1 MGKCSITNISNSF
14 PECAYSPYHARA
26 HSDEDY
32 SPESLKSA
40 AREVSI
46 TTDSE
51 TRLIKSIVQ
60 DDKAQLISLSRF
72 FLDTN
77 KSSTMDRT
85 VVSKLLHLCCAFDS
99 VDCATALVNGE
110 LGAMPLVNE
119 VDTAGLSPLHAAAEA
134 HAARCVEM
142 LLRKRARTDLKTRD
156 GRGLLPLE
164 LSLSTTRMD
173 VFWNPDDHSIEDLV
187 VQLSEKDLTA
197 IKLLSEK
204 TKEVDEVAYASAIGG
219 RVVDLAALLVVA
231 AQKVN
236 ESILELH
243 DADLNSKEKT
253 TIYERAADEAI
264 IKLLLKT
271 NIDVNDVDTEGNSAL
286 HWCLKTSKGSCFQ
299 QIKIMWLLLKHGAR
313 VNQKNKLGLTAVH
326 LAAANGNLH
335 ALKVLLLEDPD
346 CVNSKTETKETPL
359 FFAVKNDCKDCA
371 EVLLRWGASTEVFNL
386 RKQRPV
392 DLAESQDMRFL
403 LNPMN
408 ISLTNRAFPFQQKYT
423 AWLQGDEVIAETCEE
438 LFDMKDEG
446 KKNLQEPRQMKQGR
460 EIIHSSTARDLEQK
474 IFVGGLPPSV
484 DSDLLHKFFE
494 EKFGSVADA
503 SVVGALTGD
512 KIQSRGFGFVT
523 FKRKKSVTA
532 AVEARYVS
540 VMGKQ
545 IEIKSALPKC
555 LLSAGLQK
563 SPQQHEQEQSDE
575 HLPQEKM
582 IKEKD
587 TKEMADWQT
596 PSEKVKRDLLSW
608 QSPNEMNEEEMPSF
622 NTTEEGKSMLMSWV
636 DTLICGQPK
645 ACSNESQMHKE
656 GMPTWLI
663 TFKKWLPHFLRQV
676 AMRDGV
682 YALSSLKA
690 DFRAA
695 FGLEL
700 DHASLGFSKLSEF
713 MRSLPDLCHIK
724 FVPIGKQKP
733 ANHMILLPSL
743 SKPHCQPVQPLNICN
758 PSCDAIECSS
768 NGDSSKA
775 KGFQDVPLV
784 SNENSDS
791 TDSSSMLS
799 HQMLEENP
807 EDTSVSVHSTF
818 LQFLKPDLIFHA
830 RPWLFVEC
838 DGDTGDT
845 FDRGE
850 LGDRFKGMKHSPQ
863 ERHLVLEVLASKR
876 NNSSLFFLREFDFY
890 DNYKANIVQGRCF
903 GCNQRRVLWANFPCQ
918 HLLWCADCKLQMTQ
932 AASNFEH
939 KCVFLMARGPIASL
953 FRAYASKSKVSRARF
968 LLSNQ
973 NLRSFRQFNNWVLES
988 HQLIPPFD
996 LPYHQISSSIGLIH
1010 PQLPSW
1016 NPKFTLFS
1024 AINGRPFSSSVQDG
1038 DDENRSSTEMEE
1050 NINMDF
1056 VETIRVEGV
1065 IEKTIEDG
1073 VGDVNGS
1080 TFSYPITS
1088 VEEHENQDSGSN
1100 NKIAVKKN
1108 VQFRDPVEIYQEL
1121 RNAEK
1126 NDKLR
1131 RSDWEI
1137 LREIFFY
1144 FANSGWAANQ
1154 ALAIY
1159 IGMSF
1164 FPTAAHKFRNFFF
1177 RKCSAQLAMYLVSLG
1192 PCDAA
1197 VRFLF
1202 PIFVEYCI
1210 EEFPDEIKRF
1220 RSMIESADLT
1230 KPYTWFPFAR
1240 AMKRRIIYH
1249 CGPTNSGKTYNALQ
1263 RFMEA
1268 KKGVYCS
1275 PLRLLAMEVFDK
1287 VNALGV
1293 YCSLHTGQ
1301 EKKNVPFSN
1310 HVACTV
1316 EMVSTD
1322 ELYDVA
1328 VIDEIQMMADSFRG
1342 FAWTRALLG
1351 LKADEIH
1358 LCGDPSV
1365 LNIVRKI
1372 CSETGDELL
1381 EHHYDRFKP
1390 LVVEAKTLLGDLRN
1404 VRSGDCVVAFSRREI
1419 FEVKLAIEKHTKH
1432 RCCVIY
1438 GALPPETRRQQ
1449 ANLFNDQDNEFD
1461 VLVASDAVG
1470 MGLNLNIRRV
1480 VFNSLSKYNGD
1491 KIVPVPASQVKQ
1503 IAGRAGRRGS
1513 RYPDGLT
1520 STLHLDDLDVTF
1532 PQLLEKFGENCRLDG
1547 SYFLCRHDNIKK
1559 VAYMLEKVQG
1569 LSLEDRFNFCFAP
1582 VNIRDPK
1589 AMYHL
1594 LKFASSYSQ
1603 KVPVGIAMGMPKGSA
1618 QNDSELLDLETKHQV
1633 LSTYLWLSHQF
1644 KEETFPYVK
1653 KAETMATEIADLL
1666 GQSLIQA
1673 RWKPESRKAGKP
1685 RPQQQKDGFE
1695 RPKSLIKQYIEGIW
1709 AIYESVGC
1717 DESVG

>member
-1 MGKCSITNISNSF
+1 
-14 PECAYSPYHARA
+14 
-26 HSDEDY
+26 
-32 SPESLKSA
+32 
-40 AREVSI
+40 
-46 TTDSE
+46 
-51 TRLIKSIVQ
+51 
-60 DDKAQLISLSRF
+60 
-72 FLDTN
+72 
-77 KSSTMDRT
+77 
-85 VVSKLLHLCCAFDS
+85 
-99 VDCATALVNGE
+99 
-110 LGAMPLVNE
+110 
-119 VDTAGLSPLHAAAEA
+119 
-134 HAARCVEM
+134 
-142 LLRKRARTDLKTRD
+142 
-156 GRGLLPLE
+156 
-164 LSLSTTRMD
+164 
-173 VFWNPDDHSIEDLV
+173 
-187 VQLSEKDLTA
+187 
-197 IKLLSEK
+197 
-204 TKEVDEVAYASAIGG
+204 
-219 RVVDLAALLVVA
+219 
-231 AQKVN
+231 
-236 ESILELH
+236 
-243 DADLNSKEKT
+243 
-253 TIYERAADEAI
+253 
-264 IKLLLKT
+264 
-271 NIDVNDVDTEGNSAL
+271 
-286 HWCLKTSKGSCFQ
+286 
-299 QIKIMWLLLKHGAR
+299 
-313 VNQKNKLGLTAVH
+313 
-326 LAAANGNLH
+326 
-335 ALKVLLLEDPD
+335 
-346 CVNSKTETKETPL
+346 
-359 FFAVKNDCKDCA
+359 
-371 EVLLRWGASTEVFNL
+371 
-386 RKQRPV
+386 
-392 DLAESQDMRFL
+392 
-403 LNPMN
+403 
-408 ISLTNRAFPFQQKYT
+408 
-423 AWLQGDEVIAETCEE
+423 
-438 LFDMKDEG
+438 
-446 KKNLQEPRQMKQGR
+446 
-460 EIIHSSTARDLEQK
+460 
-474 IFVGGLPPSV
+474 
-484 DSDLLHKFFE
+484 
-494 EKFGSVADA
+494 
-503 SVVGALTGD
+503 
-512 KIQSRGFGFVT
+512 
-523 FKRKKSVTA
+523 
-532 AVEARYVS
+532 
-540 VMGKQ
+540 
-545 IEIKSALPKC
+545 
-555 LLSAGLQK
+555 
-563 SPQQHEQEQSDE
+563 
-575 HLPQEKM
+575 
-582 IKEKD
+582 
-587 TKEMADWQT
+587 
-596 PSEKVKRDLLSW
+596 
-608 QSPNEMNEEEMPSF
+608 
-622 NTTEEGKSMLMSWV
+622 
-636 DTLICGQPK
+636 
-645 ACSNESQMHKE
+645 
-656 GMPTWLI
+656 
-663 TFKKWLPHFLRQV
+663 
-676 AMRDGV
+676 
-682 YALSSLKA
+682 
-690 DFRAA
+690 
-695 FGLEL
+695 
-700 DHASLGFSKLSEF
+700 
-713 MRSLPDLCHIK
+713 
-724 FVPIGKQKP
+724 
-733 ANHMILLPSL
+733 
-743 SKPHCQPVQPLNICN
+743 
-758 PSCDAIECSS
+758 
-768 NGDSSKA
+768 
-775 KGFQDVPLV
+775 
-784 SNENSDS
+784 
-791 TDSSSMLS
+791 
-799 HQMLEENP
+799 
-807 EDTSVSVHSTF
+807 
-818 LQFLKPDLIFHA
+818 
-830 RPWLFVEC
+830 
-838 DGDTGDT
+838 
-845 FDRGE
+845 
-850 LGDRFKGMKHSPQ
+850 
-863 ERHLVLEVLASKR
+863 
-876 NNSSLFFLREFDFY
+876 
-890 DNYKANIVQGRCF
+890 
-903 GCNQRRVLWANFPCQ
+903 
-918 HLLWCADCKLQMTQ
+918 
-932 AASNFEH
+932 
-939 KCVFLMARGPIASL
+939 MARGPIASL

-973 NLRSFRQFNNWVLES
+973 NFRSFRLFNNWVLES

-996 LPYHQISSSIGLIH
+996 VPYHQISSSICLIH

-1016 NPKFTLFS
+1016 NPKFTLCS

-1038 DDENRSSTEMEE
+1038 DDENSSSTELEE

-1192 PCDAA
+1192 PCNAA

-1520 STLHLDDLDVTF
+1520 STLHLDDLGYLIECLKQPFEEVKKVGLFPFYEQVELFAGQLPDVTF

-1695 RPKSLIKQYIEGIW
+1695 RPKSLIKQYIERRKKQNSSQECSEKV
-1709 AIYESVGC
+1709 AV
-1717 DESVG
+1717 

>member
-1 MGKCSITNISNSF
+1 MNLEMGKCSITNISNSF

-77 KSSTMDRT
+77 KSSTMELT

-164 LSLSTTRMD
+164 LSLSRTRMD

-243 DADLNSKEKT
+243 DADLNSKERT
-253 TIYERAADEAI
+253 TIYERVIREALSLSRSATSLSAVKRKIAPTKSESAGKRKLLLCEIELLQLFDAVAQTTGCTEKKVTSPLILASQAADEAI

-335 ALKVLLLEDPD
+335 ALKALLLEDPD

-359 FFAVKNDCKDCA
+359 FFAVKNNCKDCA

-446 KKNLQEPRQMKQGR
+446 KTTYSRTCSSVKTEICKYFESPTGCVRGSKCFYVHAEQEPRQMKQGR
-460 EIIHSSTARDLEQK
+460 EIIHSSTTRDLEQK

-555 LLSAGLQK
+555 LLSAELKK

-596 PSEKVKRDLLSW
+596 PSEKVKRDLPSW

-743 SKPHCQPVQPLNICN
+743 SKPRCQPVQPLNICN

-784 SNENSDS
+784 SNENNDS

-799 HQMLEENP
+799 HQMLEQNP

-850 LGDRFKGMKHSPQ
+850 LGDSFKGMKHSPQ

-939 KCVFLMARGPIASL
+939 KCVVCDV
-953 FRAYASKSKVSRARF
+953 KV
-968 LLSNQ
+968 Q
-973 NLRSFRQFNNWVLES
+973 KIE
-988 HQLIPPFD
+988 LISC
-996 LPYHQISSSIGLIH
+996 Q
-1010 PQLPSW
+1010 
-1016 NPKFTLFS
+1016 
-1024 AINGRPFSSSVQDG
+1024 
-1038 DDENRSSTEMEE
+1038 
-1050 NINMDF
+1050 
-1056 VETIRVEGV
+1056 
-1065 IEKTIEDG
+1065 
-1073 VGDVNGS
+1073 
-1080 TFSYPITS
+1080 
-1088 VEEHENQDSGSN
+1088 
-1100 NKIAVKKN
+1100 
-1108 VQFRDPVEIYQEL
+1108 
-1121 RNAEK
+1121 
-1126 NDKLR
+1126 
-1131 RSDWEI
+1131 
-1137 LREIFFY
+1137 
-1144 FANSGWAANQ
+1144 
-1154 ALAIY
+1154 
-1159 IGMSF
+1159 
-1164 FPTAAHKFRNFFF
+1164 
-1177 RKCSAQLAMYLVSLG
+1177 
-1192 PCDAA
+1192 
-1197 VRFLF
+1197 
-1202 PIFVEYCI
+1202 
-1210 EEFPDEIKRF
+1210 
-1220 RSMIESADLT
+1220 
-1230 KPYTWFPFAR
+1230 
-1240 AMKRRIIYH
+1240 
-1249 CGPTNSGKTYNALQ
+1249 
-1263 RFMEA
+1263 
-1268 KKGVYCS
+1268 
-1275 PLRLLAMEVFDK
+1275 
-1287 VNALGV
+1287 
-1293 YCSLHTGQ
+1293 
-1301 EKKNVPFSN
+1301 
-1310 HVACTV
+1310 
-1316 EMVSTD
+1316 
-1322 ELYDVA
+1322 
-1328 VIDEIQMMADSFRG
+1328 
-1342 FAWTRALLG
+1342 
-1351 LKADEIH
+1351 
-1358 LCGDPSV
+1358 
-1365 LNIVRKI
+1365 
-1372 CSETGDELL
+1372 
-1381 EHHYDRFKP
+1381 
-1390 LVVEAKTLLGDLRN
+1390 
-1404 VRSGDCVVAFSRREI
+1404 
-1419 FEVKLAIEKHTKH
+1419 
-1432 RCCVIY
+1432 
-1438 GALPPETRRQQ
+1438 
-1449 ANLFNDQDNEFD
+1449 
-1461 VLVASDAVG
+1461 
-1470 MGLNLNIRRV
+1470 
-1480 VFNSLSKYNGD
+1480 
-1491 KIVPVPASQVKQ
+1491 
-1503 IAGRAGRRGS
+1503 
-1513 RYPDGLT
+1513 
-1520 STLHLDDLDVTF
+1520 
-1532 PQLLEKFGENCRLDG
+1532 ENCQTT
-1547 SYFLCRHDNIKK
+1547 H
-1559 VAYMLEKVQG
+1559 
-1569 LSLEDRFNFCFAP
+1569 
-1582 VNIRDPK
+1582 
-1589 AMYHL
+1589 
-1594 LKFASSYSQ
+1594 
-1603 KVPVGIAMGMPKGSA
+1603 
-1618 QNDSELLDLETKHQV
+1618 
-1633 LSTYLWLSHQF
+1633 
-1644 KEETFPYVK
+1644 
-1653 KAETMATEIADLL
+1653 
-1666 GQSLIQA
+1666 
-1673 RWKPESRKAGKP
+1673 ESP
-1685 RPQQQKDGFE
+1685 H
-1695 RPKSLIKQYIEGIW
+1695 
-1709 AIYESVGC
+1709 
-1717 DESVG
+1717 